1 MAIPVAQ
8 YLRMSTE
15 HQQYSICNQIE
26 FIAEYAEARG
36 LSIVRTFEDPGKS
49 GLCLKSRPALRQLL
63 NEVMS
68 GNAAFK
74 AILVYDVS
82 RWGRFQDVD
91 ESAHYEFLCRSAGI
105 PIHYCAEQFINQGS
119 IESAIL
125 KTLKRAMAAEFSR
138 ELGEKVFR
146 GQQQL
151 VRRGFKMGGRST
163 YGLQRMLV
171 SADGKP
177 KQLLANGERKSIHND
192 RVIIVPGPES
202 ELQVVR
208 DIFALAIEGKTP
220 SDIARELNRRGVPF
234 SQHQPTWN
242 PQTVASL
249 IRNPVYA
256 GCNTWR
262 RTTQRLK
269 SGNHDLP
276 SEQWIVAPGSLA
288 AIIPQETFDEA
299 RRAISW
305 KLTDEE
311 VLDGLRRVLKEYG
324 AVTEAILA
332 ADKDAPSYMTCKYH
346 FGTLRAALEKLGYCH
361 RVNYSLARKRGKQIQ
376 RMHRQ
381 LVNKIASRF
390 PKSVQIV
397 SEPHSPKRLLAVD
410 HSIRVR
416 IQFAIPRQTS
426 PGSWAWRICP
436 RKRELNEL
444 NLCCYLDT
452 RGRVNSM
459 YVLRCL
465 PASNANAVTIHPE
478 STDYPH
484 FRVKSLGSF
493 CRVAREVSASGR
505 AS

>member
-15 HQQYSICNQIE
+15 HQQYSICNQMQL
-26 FIAEYAEARG
+26 IAEYAEARG
-36 LSIVRTFEDPGKS
+36 FIIVKTFEDPGKS

-68 GNAAFK
+68 GSATFK

-91 ESAHYEFLCRSAGI
+91 ESAHYEFLCRNAGI

-138 ELGEKVFR
+138 ELGEKVYR
-146 GQQQL
+146 GQNRL
-151 VRRGFKMGGRST
+151 VTHGFKMGGRST
-163 YGLQRMLV
+163 YGLRRMLV

-177 KQLLANGERKSIHND
+177 KQLLAIGERKSIHND
-192 RVIIVPGPES
+192 RVIIMPGPDD

-208 DIFALAIEGKTP
+208 EIFASAIEGKTP
-220 SDIARELNRRGVPF
+220 TDIARQLNSRCVPF
-234 SQHQPTWN
+234 SPHQPTWK

-256 GCNTWR
+256 GCNTWG

-276 SEQWIVAPGSLA
+276 SAQWVVAPGSLA
-288 AIIPQETFDEA
+288 AIVPPETFNAA
-299 RRAISW
+299 RSAILW

-311 VLDGLRRVLKEYG
+311 ILEGLRGVLKRHG

-332 ADKDAPSYMTCKYH
+332 ADRDAPSYMTCKYH
-346 FGTLRAALEKLGYCH
+346 FGTLKAALERIGYSH
-361 RVNYSLARKRGKQIQ
+361 GVNYSLARRRGKEIQ
-376 RMHRQ
+376 RKHRQ
-381 LVNKIASRF
+381 LVETLGRRF
-390 PKSVQIV
+390 PKSVQVV
-397 SEPHSPKRLLAVD
+397 SEPHSPKKLLLVD
-410 HSIRVR
+410 GSICVHV
-416 IQFAIPRQTS
+416 QFAIPRQTS
-426 PGSWAWRICP
+426 PESWAWRICP
-436 RKRELNEL
+436 RKRELKEM

-452 RGRVNSM
+452 QGQVNRM
-459 YVLRCL
+459 YLLRCL
-465 PASNANAVTIHPE
+465 PMSNANAVTIHPE
-478 STDYPH
+478 STDFPH
-484 FRVKSLGSF
+484 FQLKSLGSF
-493 CRVAREVSASGR
+493 CRLARELAG
-505 AS
+505 A

>member
-15 HQQYSICNQIE
+15 HQQYSICNQMQ

-36 LSIVRTFEDPGKS
+36 FSIVRTFEDPGKS

-151 VRRGFKMGGRST
+151 VKHGFKMGGRST
-163 YGLQRMLV
+163 YGLRRMLV
-171 SADGKP
+171 SVDGKP
-177 KQLLANGERKSIHND
+177 KQLLARGERKSIHND
-192 RVIIVPGPES
+192 RVVIVPGPEG
-202 ELQVVR
+202 ELQIVR
-208 DIFALAIEGKTP
+208 EIFTSAIGGKNP
-220 SDIARELNRRGVPF
+220 SDIARELNTRGIPF
-234 SQHQPTWN
+234 SARQQTWK
-242 PQTVASL
+242 PQTVANL

-256 GCNTWR
+256 GCNTWG

-269 SGNHDLP
+269 GGNHDLP
-276 SEQWIVAPGSLA
+276 STQWMVVPGTVA
-288 AIIPQETFDEA
+288 AIVPPETFDAA
-299 RRAISW
+299 REAISW

-311 VLDGLRRVLKEYG
+311 VLEGLKQALKKHG

-332 ADKDAPSYMTCKYH
+332 ADRDAPSYMTCKYH
-346 FGTLRAALEKLGYCH
+346 FGTLKAALENIGYSH

-376 RMHRQ
+376 RVHRQ
-381 LVNKIASRF
+381 LVNKIARRF
-390 PKSVQIV
+390 PTSVQIV
-397 SEPHSPKRLLAVD
+397 SEPHSPKRLLLVD
-410 HSIRVR
+410 ETIRVR
-416 IQFAIPRQTS
+416 IQFATPRQTS

-452 RGRVNSM
+452 QEQINCM
-459 YVLRCL
+459 YILRCL

-493 CRVAREVSASGR
+493 CRVAREVAAG
-505 AS
+505 

>member
-1 MAIPVAQ
+1 MTIPVAQ

-15 HQQYSICNQIE
+15 HQQYSICNQMQ

-36 LSIVRTFEDPGKS
+36 FTIVRTFEDPGKS

-68 GNAAFK
+68 GGAAFK
-74 AILVYDVS
+74 AILVYDIS

-119 IESAIL
+119 MESAIL

-146 GQQQL
+146 GQHQL
-151 VRRGFKMGGRST
+151 VKRGFKMGGRPT
-163 YGLQRMLV
+163 YGLRRMLI

-202 ELQVVR
+202 ELKVVR
-208 DIFALAIEGKTP
+208 EIFASAIDGKNPT
-220 SDIARELNRRGVPF
+220 DIARELNVRGVPF
-234 SQHQPTWN
+234 STQQPKWN

-256 GCNTWR
+256 GCNTWG

-269 SGNHDLP
+269 GGNHDLP
-276 SEQWIVAPGSLA
+276 SAQWVVAPGSLA
-288 AIIPQETFDEA
+288 AIVPAETFDAA
-299 RRAISW
+299 RSAISW

-311 VLDGLRRVLKEYG
+311 ILEGLRSVLKKHG
-324 AVTEAILA
+324 VVTEAILA
-332 ADKDAPSYMTCKYH
+332 ADRDAPSYMSCKYH
-346 FGTLRAALEKLGYCH
+346 FGTLKAALEKIGYCH
-361 RVNYSLARKRGKQIQ
+361 RMNYCLMRKRGKQIQ
-376 RMHRQ
+376 RVHRL

-390 PKSVQIV
+390 PKSVQIL
-397 SEPHSPKRLLAVD
+397 SEPHSPKRLLLVD
-410 HSIRVR
+410 HSIRVHV
-416 IQFAIPRQTS
+416 QFASPRQTS

-452 RGRVNSM
+452 RGRITRM
-459 YVLRCL
+459 YFLRCL

-478 STDYPH
+478 STDFPH
-484 FRVKSLGSF
+484 FQLKSLASF
-493 CRVAREVSASGR
+493 CRVVRQVAAS
-505 AS
+505 